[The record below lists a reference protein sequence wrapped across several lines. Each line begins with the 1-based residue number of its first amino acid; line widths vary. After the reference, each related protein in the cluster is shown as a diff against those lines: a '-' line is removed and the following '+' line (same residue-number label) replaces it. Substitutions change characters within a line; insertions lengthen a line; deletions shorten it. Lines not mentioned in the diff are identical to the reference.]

1 MPKNPDE
8 RIESLE
14 RSVRTYKILSVSM
27 VVLVLLIQRGRI
39 VSWID
44 RMEKWTDAV
53 STVKPS

>member
-14 RSVRTYKILSVSM
+14 RTVRTYKILSVSM

-39 VSWID
+39 VGWID

-53 STVKPS
+53 ASTKAS